1 METRAD
7 NLFASKVYMLLIFFI
22 YKLPTSSHYLELV
35 RINMNASEIHES
47 DFALHDVSYAPSYYP
62 GAGAATT
69 EEDVANYNLPNGE
82 TLETSNASDQQSIEH
97 IQNEYYT
104 RGLNEIDNLQ
114 LLDLSPLATWKLSS
128 YKQGH
133 GLDQLRDDSP
143 NTYWQSDGSTDGT
156 PDPGTNGEA
165 ANHRPHSITLLF
177 SKKVSLER
185 ILIFC
190 NYHSDES
197 YTPLRICIMAGS
209 SSWDLTEVCVVT
221 FDKPVGWSHIIFS
234 GVRADGLLKCFV
246 VKIII
251 LANHQDGKDSHIRA
265 IRCFGKKST
274 FSGGAKYP
282 VVSDNSA
289 ISSMSVVSHHENT
302 NSMEYRYPDAIDEDI
317 ENVDQLNFPKK
328 PTDPATEKVL
338 TNVADVIGF
347 NTGFD
352 SLPLQSVSG
361 IR

>member
-1 METRAD
+1 MHVFLCFLAG
-7 NLFASKVYMLLIFFI
+7 
-22 YKLPTSSHYLELV
+22 KLPSFSATLKAF
-35 RINMNASEIHES
+35 NKPMNASEIQES
-47 DFALHDVSYAPSYYP
+47 DFVHQDASYVTSYYP
-62 GAGAATT
+62 GVGAATT
-69 EEDVANYNLPNGE
+69 DDDVANYNLPNGE

-97 IQNEYYT
+97 MQNEYYT

-128 YKQGH
+128 FKQGH
-133 GLDQLRDDSP
+133 GLNQLRDDSP
-143 NTYWQSDGSTDGT
+143 NTYWQSDGSSDGT
-156 PDPGTNGEA
+156 PDPGTNGETT
-165 ANHRPHSITLLF
+165 HHKPHSITLLF

-209 SSWDLTEVCVVT
+209 SSWDLTEVCIVT
-221 FDKPVGWSHIIFS
+221 FDKPVGWSHIIFL

-265 IRCFGKKST
+265 VRCFGKKST
-274 FSGGAKYP
+274 FSGCVKYP
-282 VVSDNSA
+282 LAADNSA
-289 ISSMSVVSHHENT
+289 ISSMSVVSRQDNT
-302 NSMEYRYPDAIDEDI
+302 NSIEYGCLDAIDQDI
-317 ENVDQLNFPKK
+317 ENIDQLNFQKK
-328 PTDPATEKVL
+328 TVDPCTERVL

-352 SLPLQSVSG
+352 SLPLKSVSG